1 MKSKKDEKKMPV
13 DKKDIFEQVRQL
25 LTEQYDC
32 GLVVCSWEEGGET
45 FHMFQKFG
53 NEYAVEKLSEKTHE
67 LLFPFEEEEE
77 DEDEEEEA

>member
-1 MKSKKDEKKMPV
+1 MRKPPKKPPEDRNA
-13 DKKDIFEQVRQL
+13 IFEQVRQL

-67 LLFPFEEEEE
+67 LLFPFEEGEEDEEE
-77 DEDEEEEA
+77 DEEA